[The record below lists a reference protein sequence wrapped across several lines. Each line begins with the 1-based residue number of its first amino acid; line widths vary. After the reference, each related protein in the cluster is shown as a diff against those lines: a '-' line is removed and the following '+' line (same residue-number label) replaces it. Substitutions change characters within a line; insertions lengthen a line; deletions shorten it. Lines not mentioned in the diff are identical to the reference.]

1 MNNYWVFF
9 AKKLL
14 EGIFLPPFLPFLVIT
29 CGLLLSRRNHR
40 RGQTLVWCGLLI
52 GLFFITPVSVNWL
65 AKNLEICPAVE
76 AGQLKTAQAIV
87 ILGGGERAWAQ
98 EYGGAAPNRFTL
110 ERLRY
115 GARLSRQIS
124 LPVLVSGGAPAGL
137 EPEAKVMAESLK
149 SDFGVTVQWMEIRS
163 LDTADNARYSAEI
176 LKNAGIKSIVLVTT
190 ALHMRRAIYE
200 FRHTGLTVIPA
211 PTAFFSDEP
220 AHREFFEYLPGISS
234 SSVGSAVAHE
244 WVGILA
250 QHIRDDNILHNIKRI
265 K

>member
-1 MNNYWVFF
+1 MDSYWTFL

-14 EGIFLPPFLPFLVIT
+14 EGIFLPPFLPFLVIA
-29 CGLLLSRRNHR
+29 CGLLPGRRDRR
-40 RGQTLVWCGLLI
+40 RGLLVLWSGLFI

-65 AKNLEICPAVE
+65 AKKLEIYPAVE
-76 AGQLKTAQAIV
+76 RGQLKAAQAIV
-87 ILGGGERAWAQ
+87 ILGGGERPGAQ

-115 GARLSRQIS
+115 GARLSRQTS

-137 EPEAKVMAESLK
+137 EPEAEVMAESLQ
-149 SDFGVTVQWMEIRS
+149 SDFGVTVKWREGRS

-176 LKNAGIKSIVLVTT
+176 LKGAGIKTIVLVTT

-200 FRHTGLTVIPA
+200 FRRTGLTVIPA
-211 PTAFFSDEP
+211 PTAFVSDEP
-220 AHREFFEYLPGISS
+220 ARRKIFEYFPGMSGE
-234 SSVGSAVAHE
+234 SVGSAVAHE

-250 QHIRDDNILHNIKRI
+250 QHIRDGLFL
-265 K
+265 